1 MRDRLAVAEAPAGA
15 KWMDERTRKTGRT
28 ARKAPGKT
36 EPAALPARPEETAR
50 SCDLLE
56 IAEIVK
62 TWGLMGHV
70 KLLSHAESPDL
81 FTRVREFYVRR
92 ESGTIPLLVE
102 DVREHGGQVMLKFR
116 GRDRI
121 EDVEDLVRKTLYMHK
136 RDLDPLEP
144 GEYYWYQLIGMEV
157 RTDTGQELGILREIL
172 STGGSDVYVV
182 RKGSRELLIPA
193 SREVI
198 REVDLPGNRMTV
210 HPLEGMLEEHDR

>member
-1 MRDRLAVAEAPAGA
+1 
-15 KWMDERTRKTGRT
+15 
-28 ARKAPGKT
+28 
-36 EPAALPARPEETAR
+36 
-50 SCDLLE
+50 
-56 IAEIVK
+56 
-62 TWGLMGHV
+62 V

-81 FTRVREFYVRR
+81 FTRVRELYVRG
-92 ESGTIPLLVE
+92 ESATIPLLVE

-121 EDVEDLVRKTLYMHK
+121 EDVEDLLRKTLYMHK

-157 RTDTGQELGILREIL
+157 RTATGQELGILREIL

-193 SREVI
+193 SREVV